1 MFSPSFLELLS
12 VRYLILPQAQTIPG
26 FHVAVPQTTTTLE
39 NPALLLERDN
49 VVPYARVMLNA
60 AKSPEGPRIAT
71 LLDPRFPL
79 NDVALFADTS
89 SVRVDS
95 LVHQFRG
102 RR

>member
-60 AKSPEGPRIAT
+60 AKTPEGPEVAT
-71 LLDPRFPL
+71 LLG
-79 NDVALFADTS
+79 VALGTVKTRIRDGMIRMRDCVEVTW
-89 SVRVDS
+89 
-95 LVHQFRG
+95 
-102 RR
+102 